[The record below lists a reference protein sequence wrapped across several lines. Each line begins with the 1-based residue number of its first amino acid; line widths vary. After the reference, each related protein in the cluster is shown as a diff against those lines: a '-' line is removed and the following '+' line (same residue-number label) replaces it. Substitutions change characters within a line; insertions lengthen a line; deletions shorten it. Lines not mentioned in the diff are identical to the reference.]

1 MRVDVKILGF
11 SLWLSLLTILIFPGS
26 STGTIGMKYGF
37 PVSFFTFYH
46 EDKWFIRGVN
56 INLLGYFIN
65 VLIIYFIVLG
75 IVIVIKK
82 LFSGKG

>member
-46 EDKWFIRGVN
+46 EDRWLIRGVS

-65 VLIIYFIVLG
+65 VLIIYFIVFG
-75 IVIVIKK
+75 IIIVIKK
-82 LFSGKG
+82 LSGRKG